1 MKKNGTKMTLTPL
14 FLEVAST
21 HTPVDIQPW
30 NIEPQKLKSYRCM
43 WCDANFTTTNH
54 ACTRWRALFTTA
66 PPRFPTLSTAAGATA
81 KIPHNSSAEERT
93 KFLRDHSE
101 GEHLDQLGVH
111 LDQLGVL
118 LEPESD
124 QATRAVNEGRHAE
137 TEFDRLVAAQ
147 VERRR
152 VAHTTKIFKSE
163 TDLQIPKE
171 VGDLDKLI
179 IDVLLKPRIAE
190 QAGCMNYESITSAT
204 KMTNNFLSEKTS
216 MSFLMWTAGR
226 CGVRV

>member
-81 KIPHNSSAEERT
+81 KIPHNSSAEELT

-111 LDQLGVL
+111 LDQLGVP

-124 QATRAVNEGRHAE
+124 HKGCGKSFPASWPLTRHKL
-137 TEFDRLVAAQ
+137 T
-147 VERRR
+147 
-152 VAHTTKIFKSE
+152 HTHRQPFKC
-163 TDLQIPKE
+163 
-171 VGDLDKLI
+171 V
-179 IDVLLKPRIAE
+179 
-190 QAGCMNYESITSAT
+190 
-204 KMTNNFLSEKTS
+204 
-216 MSFLMWTAGR
+216 R
-226 CGVRV
+226 CGERFNQSNNLKRHERTQHRTEEHKTEELRVVPPSVTMAEMCS

>member
-43 WCDANFTTTNH
+43 WCDATFTTTNH

-81 KIPHNSSAEERT
+81 KIPHNSSAEELT

-101 GEHLDQLGVH
+101 GEHLDQLGVP
-111 LDQLGVL
+111 

-124 QATRAVNEGRHAE
+124 QAPSQRHGRGRLPPRRGSRPQARLVEAGSKLYQRSRLPAAE
-137 TEFDRLVAAQ
+137 TGR
-147 VERRR
+147 
-152 VAHTTKIFKSE
+152 
-163 TDLQIPKE
+163 
-171 VGDLDKLI
+171 
-179 IDVLLKPRIAE
+179 AE
-190 QAGCMNYESITSAT
+190 EEYRKKALMSCSI
-204 KMTNNFLSEKTS
+204 
-216 MSFLMWTAGR
+216 
-226 CGVRV
+226 VHV